1 MKMSLRGR
9 MLVIVTIG
17 TLLLLCCALSMC
29 TASLLPRPDTEP
41 AAWAAM
47 AQAASTSRLM
57 GFLGWLILGQG
68 CTGALIPGVIIIG
81 LLATIFWLA
90 RPGGLK

>member
-17 TLLLLCCALSMC
+17 TCLLLCCALSMC
-29 TASLLPRPDTEP
+29 SASLLPRPDTEP

-47 AQAASTSRLM
+47 AQTASTSRLM
-57 GFLGWLILGQG
+57 GFLAWLTVGSG
-68 CTGALIPGVIIIG
+68 CTSALLPGVLIIV
-81 LLATIFWLA
+81 LLAIIMWRA
-90 RPGGLK
+90 RPGGAQ